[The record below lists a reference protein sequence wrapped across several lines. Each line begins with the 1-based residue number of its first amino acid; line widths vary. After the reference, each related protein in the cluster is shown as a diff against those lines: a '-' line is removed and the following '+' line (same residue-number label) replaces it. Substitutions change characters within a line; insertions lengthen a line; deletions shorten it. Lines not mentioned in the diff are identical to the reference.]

1 MNKLPVM
8 KKPLRPL
15 TIGAFCCTLPLLF
28 ALQGC
33 AVVAVA
39 STAVS
44 VTAGAVGLA
53 ADAAIGT
60 VKIVGKGVG
69 KAADAMLDD
78 ESQNDGSGVQIK
90 YRDRDRDRDSEAV
103 PAQNTLPD
111 SSTNT
116 SYQ

>member
-44 VTAGAVGLA
+44 VTAGAVGAATGWACRVLSSRVTLA
-53 ADAAIGT
+53 RRLI
-60 VKIVGKGVG
+60 
-69 KAADAMLDD
+69 
-78 ESQNDGSGVQIK
+78 S
-90 YRDRDRDRDSEAV
+90 
-103 PAQNTLPD
+103 
-111 SSTNT
+111 SSTKNT
-116 SYQ
+116 VPYTVLGVPQRPQAVGVLTGVCVSSLTKPHLLQR